1 MKQLHSVHEQG
12 NQSRSCKPIPAAE
25 RSSAKRNH
33 LKVKSILSVSVT
45 LFLATDHGFAQ
56 TTRTAPSA
64 AAATKS
70 IPLGAPT
77 SPNSPCSNANS
88 TSPCFSANAP
98 RNPCYSAIS
107 PNEPCS
113 TTTTTTPQALP
124 PASPPVAIT
133 THASERSFT
142 ADQARLKIEA
152 NGYLNVSGL
161 RKDSKGEWRGTAT
174 KDGLP
179 VKVRIDAEGK
189 IEPN

>member
-1 MKQLHSVHEQG
+1 MRRVHSVQEQG
-12 NQSRSCKPIPAAE
+12 SEPLPEAE
-25 RSSAKRNH
+25 RSLAIRIHFPTKVRLVLLVSA
-33 LKVKSILSVSVT
+33 T
-45 LFLATDHGFAQ
+45 LFLTIDCGFAQ
-56 TTRTAPSA
+56 TTRTGPSA
-64 AAATKS
+64 AAGTKS

-77 SPNSPCSNANS
+77 SPNSPCSNANP
-88 TSPCFSANAP
+88 TSPCYSANAP

-124 PASPPVAIT
+124 PASPPIAIT
-133 THASERSFT
+133 THASEHPFT

-161 RKDSKGEWRGTAT
+161 RKDSKGEWQGTAT

-179 VKVRIDAEGK
+179 VRIRIDSEGK
-189 IEPN
+189 VEPN